1 MINFEIVLHIDL
13 LLDTLHFQLEKTGFV
28 SAIPYLTMG
37 ILLGVSGYLADWTQ
51 VKGYLTTTQVRR
63 YFNCGAFLAQTVFMM
78 LAAYLLEPTISV
90 VCITIAVGL
99 GAFAW
104 SGFAVN
110 HLDVAPQYASILM
123 GISNTFATVPG
134 IVSPLLTGFIVTTP
148 VSFIT

>member
-1 MINFEIVLHIDL
+1 M
-13 LLDTLHFQLEKTGFV
+13 
-28 SAIPYLTMG
+28 SAVPYLTMG
-37 ILLGVSGYLADWTQ
+37 ILLFVAGYLADWSQ

-78 LAAYLLEPTISV
+78 LAAFLLHPVTSM
-90 VCITIAVGL
+90 VCITIAVGF

-123 GISNTFATVPG
+123 GISNTFATIPG
-134 IVSPLLTGFIVTTP
+134 IISPIITGVLVQDGVS
-148 VSFIT
+148 

>member
-1 MINFEIVLHIDL
+1 
-13 LLDTLHFQLEKTGFV
+13 
-28 SAIPYLTMG
+28 MG

-123 GISNTFATVPG
+123 GISNTFATIPG

-148 VSFIT
+148 VSFLISILVFLTFLIDISF